1 VVVVWWCGGVVVVV
15 LWCGIVVVLSC
26 CRVVVLLCC
35 RVVVSNAISS
45 FFIVLTTCRFRLA
58 FLNSQAA
65 IAVAPLVAGLMAEH
79 LNWDEKEQ
87 EQQLADAMV
96 VLNEFGGPVPNKEG
110 AQLSSAT
117 VVSLFF
123 VVGIYFLAF
132 VHLFCSFFSF
142 P

>member
-1 VVVVWWCGGVVVVV
+1 M
-15 LWCGIVVVLSC
+15 
-26 CRVVVLLCC
+26 
-35 RVVVSNAISS
+35 
-45 FFIVLTTCRFRLA
+45 A

-117 VVSLFF
+117 VVSLFLLL
-123 VVGIYFLAF
+123 LAF
-132 VHLFCSFFSF
+132 VFWHLFICFVPFSF
-142 P
+142 PLIF